1 MNRRQKMK
9 RMKQEL
15 EWYKKQMVPTHEVGY
30 DSRQMKV
37 ETLCASQYYSKSHVD
52 YLYSMNPEGLVERIR
67 EDFIDSL
74 ASGLEDYI
82 QFSGIDHTD
91 MPDTY
96 EIIGKL
102 KVVVPHGGDRI

>member
-1 MNRRQKMK
+1 MK

-15 EWYKKQMVPTHEVGY
+15 EWYKKQMVPTRKVVV
-30 DSRQMKV
+30 DSRQMRV
-37 ETLCASQYYSKSHVD
+37 ETLYSSQFYSKSHMD
-52 YLYSMNPEGLVERIR
+52 YLYSVNPEGLAERIR
-67 EDFIDSL
+67 EDFVDSL

-102 KVVVPHGGDRI
+102 KVVVPHGGDRF